1 MLPLFCILLLLV
13 IVLSPGSAL
22 AQTLYGTLTGTVTD
36 GTGSVVP
43 NAQVTALNTATGISR
58 QAVSGPNGAYQIGDL
73 QPGEYDVSISLAG
86 FGTYQVKA
94 YPISANGTVRLDAA
108 LKVGDVSQQVTVS
121 TAPPALQTERADVN
135 YDITPT
141 QLAQLPTSSSAGRN
155 FQSLYRLVPGIP
167 PPVEQN
173 SSAANP
179 GRAQAIN
186 VNGVSNT
193 VNSTKIDGAAV
204 GYPWLPALI
213 AYMPSQDAIESVN
226 LVTNSFTAEQGTAGG
241 AAVNVT
247 IKSGSNHFHGT
258 AYEYNSISQFNARNY
273 FYTKLAN
280 PVLPKNIYNEFGGTV
295 GGPILKD
302 KLFFFVDF
310 NRVTNR
316 KVVTNSF
323 EVPLSTYRSGNFSAS
338 GVTIF
343 DPTTGNATGGGR
355 TAFANNI
362 IPASR
367 ISAAAAKVLA
377 LIPNE
382 LNTSTSGGLTTNYPG
397 AAVLAYNRNSFDT
410 KVNYNRGDRT
420 TFFGRYSI
428 QPSNIFDP
436 PAFGPAIGPTYDGG
450 QPGSALGRIQNV
462 GLGATHTFTPNVLMD
477 ANAGYGRI
485 RINGQSPD
493 YGTNFGLNTLGIPG
507 TNGSDPF
514 QSGFPIF
521 NFAQGITSVGNTLSS
536 NPFEFRDQ
544 QYVGNVNLTWV
555 KGSHNMRFGGEYM
568 HSAINQAQTNGNS
581 PRGLFTFN
589 GGATGNNDG
598 TNTPNYQRVIA
609 DFLLGLPNVLGKSTL
624 LFNPNGPRFST
635 FAFYAQDQWHASPKL
650 TLSYGIRYEYYPFA
664 NRDHTGVFRYDPIAG
679 NVLIGGRGTT
689 PTDTGV
695 TVGWGMIVPRFGIN
709 YRIDDKTVIR
719 SGFGMTV
726 DPDNFRAFR
735 DAYPAII
742 TQQTNGTTYVP
753 AGDLRTG
760 ISAPVLPDISSGT
773 LVLPPGIQ
781 TTTAP
786 QNFRRGYI
794 ETWNLFLERSFVK
807 DLVANVGYV
816 GTHHVRQFVGL
827 DLNAAPYGSTSSSQR
842 PLKNSLGQVLGQ
854 QVLQLTPFADEE
866 YSALQAQLIDRQYRA
881 FQFGYAYTYSHS
893 LNNFDENSTLAA
905 LTFNSPGLLKRN
917 YANSAFDRKHNN
929 AFWTVT
935 QLPVG
940 PGRAYLNK
948 GILGRIV
955 GGFDMNTVL
964 QYTSGAPFQ
973 LTDSTNATFGDQE
986 TPNQLGP
993 ANPHLRGNAG
1003 GLFYLDPINFAKSG
1017 GLVEGNVGRNS
1028 VRGPGFFDL
1037 DLGLTRNIPI
1047 FREYT
1052 VILKAEAFD
1061 LTNTPQFANPG
1072 SANIAQPSSF
1082 GQITTA
1088 NASRSIRLSGRF
1100 TF

>member
-1 MLPLFCILLLLV
+1 M
-13 IVLSPGSAL
+13 
-22 AQTLYGTLTGTVTD
+22 
-36 GTGSVVP
+36 
-43 NAQVTALNTATGISR
+43 
-58 QAVSGPNGAYQIGDL
+58 
-73 QPGEYDVSISLAG
+73 
-86 FGTYQVKA
+86 
-94 YPISANGTVRLDAA
+94 AA
-108 LKVGDVSQQVTVS
+108 
-121 TAPPALQTERADVN
+121 
-135 YDITPT
+135 
-141 QLAQLPTSSSAGRN
+141 
-155 FQSLYRLVPGIP
+155 
-167 PPVEQN
+167 
-173 SSAANP
+173 
-179 GRAQAIN
+179 
-186 VNGVSNT
+186 
-193 VNSTKIDGAAV
+193 
-204 GYPWLPALI
+204 
-213 AYMPSQDAIESVN
+213 
-226 LVTNSFTAEQGTAGG
+226 
-241 AAVNVT
+241 
-247 IKSGSNHFHGT
+247 H
-258 AYEYNSISQFNARNY
+258 
-273 FYTKLAN
+273 
-280 PVLPKNIYNEFGGTV
+280 PVLPKNIYNEFGGTI

-310 NRVTNR
+310 NRVTTR
-316 KVVTNSF
+316 KIVNNSF
-323 EVPLSTYRSGNFSAS
+323 EVPLSTYKGGDFSAS

-343 DPTTGNATGGGR
+343 DPATGNATGGGR

-410 KVNYNRGDRT
+410 KINYNRGDRT

-462 GLGATHTFTPNVLMD
+462 GLGATHTFTPTSSWTPTPATD
-477 ANAGYGRI
+477 ASVSTASLPTTAPTSASTPSA
-485 RINGQSPD
+485 SPEP
-493 YGTNFGLNTLGIPG
+493 TEAIP
-507 TNGSDPF
+507 
-514 QSGFPIF
+514 
-521 NFAQGITSVGNTLSS
+521 SS
-536 NPFEFRDQ
+536 PASPSS
-544 QYVGNVNLTWV
+544 T
-555 KGSHNMRFGGEYM
+555 
-568 HSAINQAQTNGNS
+568 S
-581 PRGLFTFN
+581 PRASPRL
-589 GGATGNNDG
+589 ATPSPR
-598 TNTPNYQRVIA
+598 TPSSSATSSTSATSTSPGSRA
-609 DFLLGLPNVLGKSTL
+609 RTTCASAASTCTPPSTRPRPTATARAASSPSTAEPPATTTASTSPTTSASSPTSSSACPNVLGKSTL

-664 NRDHTGVFRYDPIAG
+664 NRDHTGVFRYDPVAG

-842 PLKNSLGQVLGQ
+842 PLKNSLGQILGQ
-854 QVLQLTPFADEE
+854 QILQLTPFADEE

-917 YANSAFDRKHNN
+917 YATSAFDRKHNN

-935 QLPVG
+935 QIPVG
-940 PGRAYLNK
+940 PGRAYLNH
-948 GILGRIV
+948 GFVGRLV

-986 TPNQLGP
+986 TPNQIAP

-1003 GLFYLDPINFAKSG
+1003 GLFYLDPTDFAKSG

-1037 DLGLTRNIPI
+1037 DLGITRNIPI

-1052 VILKAEAFD
+1052 IILKAEAFD

-1082 GQITTA
+1082 GQITTS